1 MICPRCSV
9 ADLPTDT
16 HECPLCGFTPS
27 ANVLLE
33 QVIVDEAR
41 EAVQQALADRFQI
54 ERVHRLGQRSFV
66 YVARDLT
73 GDREVVLK
81 VIPVTHL
88 VDHELA
94 KRFERQAGLAAS
106 LRHAHIA
113 PVLSYGVARSFLWYS
128 MELFGGRSLEE
139 MLRETGTMELESCLR
154 IAEQVGSALDFA
166 HRRGA
171 VHGNLKP
178 SNILVDDHGWVR
190 VIDFGINE
198 VFGRPRP
205 ARGSAPVLHLP
216 EYLAPEQF
224 YARTAGASA
233 DQYAF
238 GVVVYECLAGS
249 VPFLGDSFEEVA
261 SLHATEPPPRLS
273 DTRRDLPVSVM
284 EAVGRAL
291 SKHPA
296 GRFPTVL
303 DFIAALSGT
312 PRPAAPH
319 GVAGPT
325 PPASDTPVLVVDEP
339 TRRVTPARVTL
350 GSVVLAIM
358 IGVGVLLWQPEWLAW
373 TAPLLERARSMVAP
387 ETARNAA
394 PQEPQWETLDP
405 VTQFSTP
412 AAEPASTEA
421 PPDPVD
427 LPPPVTLRP
436 APPTES
442 AAAPVQPGRLFV
454 NASPWGELYIDG
466 QLIGN
471 TPKADL
477 ALSPGRHT
485 IRVLR
490 DGFEPYERQIEVG
503 PGQMVRLTGIVLV
516 PRDR

>member
-1 MICPRCSV
+1 M
-9 ADLPTDT
+9 
-16 HECPLCGFTPS
+16 CGFVPPAT
-27 ANVLLE
+27 VLVE
-33 QVIVDEAR
+33 QAIVDEAR
-41 EAVQQALADRFQI
+41 EAVQQALADRFRI

-94 KRFERQAGLAAS
+94 KRFERQAGLVAS

-128 MELFGGRSLEE
+128 MEFVGGRSLEE
-139 MLRETGTMELESCLR
+139 ILRGTGAMELETCVR

-178 SNILVDDHGWVR
+178 SNILVDDRGWVR

-224 YARTAGASA
+224 YARSVGASA
-233 DQYAF
+233 DQYAL
-238 GVVVYECLAGS
+238 GVIVYQCLAGS

-261 SLHATEPPPRLS
+261 SLHATQPPPRLS

-284 EAVGRAL
+284 DAVGRVL
-291 SKHPA
+291 SKHPT

-303 DFIAALSGT
+303 DFITALSGA
-312 PRPAAPH
+312 PRPSVL
-319 GVAGPT
+319 G
-325 PPASDTPVLVVDEP
+325 PPAGQAPSAADTPVLVVDEP
-339 TRRVTPARVTL
+339 TPRLTRARVTIGGAL
-350 GSVVLAIM
+350 LVFGVVVAL
-358 IGVGVLLWQPEWLAW
+358 LLWRPQWFAW

-387 ETARNAA
+387 ESASDA
-394 PQEPQWETLDP
+394 PREPQWETLDP
-405 VTQFSTP
+405 VPQLGR
-412 AAEPASTEA
+412 PASDAVPTEE
-421 PPDPVD
+421 DTDQVD
-427 LPPPVTLRP
+427 LPPATAPRP
-436 APPTES
+436 AAPTP
-442 AAAPVQPGRLFV
+442 AAVAPASPGRLFV

-466 QLIGN
+466 QFIGN

-477 ALSPGRHT
+477 TLSPGLHT
-485 IRVLR
+485 IRVVR
-490 DGFEPYERQIEVG
+490 DGFEAFERQLEVAS
-503 PGQMVRLTGIVLV
+503 GQVIRLTDIVLV